1 MMRPK
6 TLNFAPITPSAN
18 GICLSQT
25 PGAGG
30 NLVLNGALASGGAVA
45 FANALQGSATQGIH
59 AYLIDI
65 TSAGNDSARTFTITG
80 TDADGKPQTE
90 ARAGPNVA
98 TVTSVK
104 YWRSISSIAI
114 DAAAAG
120 ALTLG
125 INAAGQFVSQ
135 TVSLDVYEPQTSIAL
150 DISGTI
156 NYDLQ
161 KAFERPTA
169 GETPNWVAGGLA
181 AQTADANTSFSSP
194 AGAVRLKVN
203 SYSAGATAKLQ
214 VLQAALTV

>member
-25 PGAGG
+25 PGASG
-30 NLVLNGALASGGAVA
+30 NLNLNGALASGNAVS
-45 FANALQGSATQGIH
+45 FNNTDQGIATQGRI

-65 TSAGNDSARTFTITG
+65 TGAANDSARTFTITG
-80 TDADGKPQTE
+80 TDPDGKAQVET
-90 ARAGPNVA
+90 RAGPNVN

-104 YWRSISSIAI
+104 FWRSILSIAI

-120 ALTLG
+120 AITIG
-125 INAAGQFVSQ
+125 INATGQFVSQ
-135 TVSLDVYEPQTSIAL
+135 TIPLDLYEPQTTVAV

-156 NYDLQ
+156 NYDVQ

-181 AQTADANTSFSSP
+181 TQTADANTAYTSST
-194 AGAVRLKVN
+194 GAVRLKVN

-214 VLQAALTV
+214 VLQSALTV

>member
-6 TLNFAPITPSAN
+6 TLNFAPITPAAN

-30 NLVLNGALASGGAVA
+30 NLVLNGALASGGAVG
-45 FANALQGSATQGIH
+45 FGNTPQGIATQGYH

-65 TSAGNDSARTFTITG
+65 TSAGNDSGRTFTITG
-80 TDADGKPQTE
+80 TDQDGKAQTE

-104 YWRSISSIAI
+104 FWRSISSIAI
-114 DAAAAG
+114 DAASAG

-135 TVSLDVYEPQTSIAL
+135 TVPLDLYEPQTTIAA

-156 NYDLQ
+156 NYDVQ

-181 AQTADANTSFSSP
+181 TQTADANTAYTSGV
-194 AGAVRLKVN
+194 GAVRLKVN

-214 VLQAALTV
+214 IIQSALTV